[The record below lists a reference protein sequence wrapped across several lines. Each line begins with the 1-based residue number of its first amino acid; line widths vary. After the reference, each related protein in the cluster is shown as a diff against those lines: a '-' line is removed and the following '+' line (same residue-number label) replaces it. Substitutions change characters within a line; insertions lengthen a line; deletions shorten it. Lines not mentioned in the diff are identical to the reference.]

1 MLLVATVG
9 GLGTV
14 PGEFEGLVA
23 ATTADGAD
31 LRAEDF
37 TAWAGTL
44 LIEEASDV
52 GFCLLL
58 VATDAGLGGLGAVP
72 EGFKGLATADGVDL
86 GADGTTDFTA

>member
-72 EGFKGLATADGVDL
+72 EGLATADGVDL